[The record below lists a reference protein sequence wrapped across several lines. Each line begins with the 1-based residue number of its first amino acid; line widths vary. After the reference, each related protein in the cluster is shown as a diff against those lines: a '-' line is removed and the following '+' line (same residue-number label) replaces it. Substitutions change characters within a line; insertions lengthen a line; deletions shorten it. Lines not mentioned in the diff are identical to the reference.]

1 MKVQCTDFLGLRSG
15 KFDSK
20 FCTVSVVSYESPV
33 SEEWHYHN
41 NFHLSAILRGGNLES
56 RKNTDIQALPGKLLV
71 YPHGEIHRNRFT
83 EFPSKNLN
91 LEIKDTFFK
100 EHDLRPGELSF
111 TRYDI
116 IGNYF
121 NLIKIYKELMIN
133 DRYTGDTIHAS
144 LRSIFTKKESPK
156 AKPSWL
162 KKLHEI
168 IEDQWDK
175 FIPLQDL
182 ASELQVHPVTIS
194 KYFRKHHHCTLA
206 DYLRRI
212 KVEKALHLILHT
224 NKSATEIAFI
234 CGFSDQSHMT
244 RLFRF
249 YLGFMPKE
257 ISRI

>member
-1 MKVQCTDFLGLRSG
+1 MKEQCTDFLGSRSG
-15 KFDSK
+15 KFDSD

-33 SEEWHYHN
+33 SEEWHFHN

-56 RKNTDIQALPGKLLV
+56 RKSADIQVLPGKLLV
-71 YPHGEIHRNRFT
+71 YPQGEIHRNRFT

-100 EHDLRPGELSF
+100 ECDLKPGEMNF
-111 TRYDI
+111 TRHDTI
-116 IGNYF
+116 CSYF
-121 NLIKIYKELMIN
+121 NLIKIYRELMIN
-133 DRYTGDTIHAS
+133 DQYTRDTIHIS
-144 LRSIFTKKESPK
+144 LRSMFSKKENTK
-156 AKPSWL
+156 AKPPWL

-175 FIPLQDL
+175 FVPLQEL
-182 ASELQVHPVTIS
+182 ASELQVHPVTVS
-194 KYFRKHHHCTLA
+194 KYFRTHYHCTLA
-206 DYLRRI
+206 DYLRKI

-249 YLGFMPKE
+249 YVGFTPKE